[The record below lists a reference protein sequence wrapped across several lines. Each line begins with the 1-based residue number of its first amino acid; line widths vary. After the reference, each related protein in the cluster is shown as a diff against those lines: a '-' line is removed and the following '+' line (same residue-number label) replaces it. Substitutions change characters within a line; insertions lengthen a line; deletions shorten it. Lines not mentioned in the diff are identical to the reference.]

1 MLDFSRP
8 TPTILSI
15 TSLTNYLREALESDP
30 VLQDLWVR
38 GEISNFSAPKS
49 GHLYFS
55 LKDLEAQ
62 MRCVMWKSA
71 ALRLDFRPKDGQMV
85 EAHGSM
91 SVYPAGGQVQLYIDE
106 LRPAG
111 EGLLFAEFMRLK
123 NKLEGEGLFD
133 PAHKRPIPAYPM
145 HIGVVTSATGAA
157 LQDIIDT
164 LARRRPDLKVSI
176 APSVVQGSEA
186 PKEILRALNVLSKI
200 KDLDLII
207 LARGGGS
214 IEDLWAFNDETLAR
228 AVYNSPRPVIT
239 GVGHETDFTL
249 VDFVADLRA
258 PTPTAAAERASS
270 ITRDDLRLNLIAFQ
284 EQLHLS
290 ILNQIRVA
298 SQALQLSQAELRRLA
313 PTYRVTNALQRLDNL
328 RERLDL
334 AVIYPLRAAAL
345 KLSTAT
351 AQFQALN
358 PRAVLSRGYAILT
371 DKTSGRVISSVKSVI
386 LGQETLIQLQDGSV
400 GATIKSIHPGEI
412 NDRKNRNCEL

>member
-1 MLDFSRP
+1 MLDFSLP

-15 TSLTNYLREALESDP
+15 TSLTNYLREVLESDP

-55 LKDLEAQ
+55 LKDADSQ
-62 MRCVMWKSA
+62 MRCVMWKGA
-71 ALRLDFRPKDGQMV
+71 ALRLNFQPRDGQLV

-91 SVYPAGGQVQLYIDE
+91 SVYPAGGQVQLYLDE

-111 EGLLFAEFMRLK
+111 EGQLFAEFMRLK
-123 NKLEGEGLFD
+123 NKLEAEGLFD
-133 PAHKRPIPAYPM
+133 QAHKRPIPAYPM

-157 LQDIIDT
+157 LQDICDT

-176 APSVVQGSEA
+176 APSTVQGAEA
-186 PKEILRALNVLSKI
+186 PKEILRALDTLSRI
-200 KDLDLII
+200 KGLELII

-228 AVYNSPRPVIT
+228 AVYKSPIPVIT

-249 VDFVADLRA
+249 VDFVSDLRA

-270 ITRDDLRLNLIAFQ
+270 ITRDDLRLTLTAFQ
-284 EQLHLS
+284 EQLKVS
-290 ILNQIRVA
+290 IQNQIRAATQV
-298 SQALQLSQAELRRLA
+298 LQLAQVELRRTA
-313 PTYRVTNALQRLDNL
+313 PINRVSNALQRLDDL

-334 AVIYPLRAAAL
+334 AVTYPLRSAEL
-345 KLSTAT
+345 KFSTAS
-351 AQFQALN
+351 AQLQALN

-371 DKTSGRVISSVKSVI
+371 DKASGRVLSSVNSAI
-386 LGQETLIQLQDGSV
+386 LGQETLIQLQDGSL
-400 GATIKSIHPGEI
+400 GANIQSINPGEI
-412 NDRKNRNCEL
+412 HDRKN

>member
-1 MLDFSRP
+1 
-8 TPTILSI
+8 
-15 TSLTNYLREALESDP
+15 
-30 VLQDLWVR
+30 
-38 GEISNFSAPKS
+38 
-49 GHLYFS
+49 
-55 LKDLEAQ
+55 
-62 MRCVMWKSA
+62 
-71 ALRLDFRPKDGQMV
+71 
-85 EAHGSM
+85 
-91 SVYPAGGQVQLYIDE
+91 
-106 LRPAG
+106 
-111 EGLLFAEFMRLK
+111 
-123 NKLEGEGLFD
+123 
-133 PAHKRPIPAYPM
+133 M

-290 ILNQIRVA
+290 ILNQIRAA

-386 LGQETLIQLQDGSV
+386 LGQETLIQLQDGSL

-412 NDRKNRNCEL
+412 YDR

>member
-1 MLDFSRP
+1 MLDFSLP

-15 TSLTNYLREALESDP
+15 TSLTNYLREVLESDP

-38 GEISNFSAPKS
+38 GEISNFSSPKS

-55 LKDLEAQ
+55 LKDADSQ
-62 MRCVMWKSA
+62 MRCVIWKGA
-71 ALRLDFRPKDGQMV
+71 ALRLHFQPRDGQLV

-91 SVYPAGGQVQLYIDE
+91 SVYPAGGTVQLYIDE

-111 EGLLFAEFMRLK
+111 EGQLFAEFMRLK
-123 NKLEGEGLFD
+123 SKLEGEGLFD
-133 PAHKRPIPAYPM
+133 QAHKRPIPAYPS

-157 LQDIIDT
+157 LRDILDT

-176 APSVVQGSEA
+176 APSAVQGVDA
-186 PKEILRALNVLSKI
+186 PKEILIALNALTRR

-214 IEDLWAFNDETLAR
+214 IEDLWAFNDEALAR
-228 AVYNSPRPVIT
+228 AVYNSPIPVIT

-249 VDFVADLRA
+249 VDFVSDLRA

-270 ITRDDLRLNLIAFQ
+270 ITRDDLLINLSAFQ
-284 EQLHLS
+284 QQLQTAT
-290 ILNQIRVA
+290 LNKIQVA
-298 SQALQLSQAELRRLA
+298 SQSLQLARAELRRTA
-313 PTYRVTNALQRLDNL
+313 PLYRVGNALQRLDDL

-334 AVIYPLRAAAL
+334 AVNYPLRAAGL

-351 AQFQALN
+351 AQMNALN

-371 DKTSGRVISSVKSVI
+371 DKSSGRVLSSIKSAF
-386 LGQETLIQLQDGSV
+386 LGQETLIQLQDGSLD
-400 GATIKSIHPGEI
+400 ANITSIDPGEI
-412 NDRKNRNCEL
+412 HDRKN

>member
-1 MLDFSRP
+1 MLDFSLP

-15 TSLTNYLREALESDP
+15 TSLTNYLREVLESDP

-38 GEISNFSAPKS
+38 GEISNFSSPKS

-55 LKDLEAQ
+55 LKDPDSQ
-62 MRCVMWKSA
+62 MRCVMWKTA
-71 ALRLDFRPKDGQMV
+71 TFRLNFQPRDGQMV

-123 NKLEGEGLFD
+123 NKLEAEGLFD
-133 PAHKRPIPAYPM
+133 QAHKRPIPAYPM
-145 HIGVVTSATGAA
+145 HVGVVTSATGAA
-157 LQDIIDT
+157 LQDILDT
-164 LARRRPDLKVSI
+164 LARRRPDLKVSV
-176 APSVVQGSEA
+176 APSAVQGMDA
-186 PKEILRALNVLSKI
+186 PKELLLALSVLTRR

-214 IEDLWAFNDETLAR
+214 IEDLWAFNDEALAR
-228 AVYNSPRPVIT
+228 AVYNSPYPIIT

-249 VDFVADLRA
+249 VDFVSDLRA

-270 ITRDDLRLNLIAFQ
+270 ITQDDLRLTLTAFQ
-284 EQLHLS
+284 EQLKVS
-290 ILNQIRVA
+290 ILNQIQTA
-298 SQALQLSQAELRRLA
+298 KQALQLAQAELRRTA
-313 PTYRVTNALQRLDNL
+313 PINRVSNALQRLDDL

-334 AVIYPLRAAAL
+334 AVHYPVRAAKL
-345 KLSTAT
+345 KLTAAT
-351 AQFQALN
+351 AQLHALN

-371 DKTSGRVISSVKSVI
+371 DKTSGRVLSSVKSAF
-386 LGQETLIQLQDGSV
+386 LGQETLIQLQDGSLD
-400 GATIKSIHPGEI
+400 ATIKSINPGEI
-412 NDRKNRNCEL
+412 HDRKN